1 MNQGQARW
9 LRLAGFLFCSIL
21 TGQSRV
27 IDCGSPSDVFFS
39 GGLPYTI
46 PGPTLPDQ
54 TVRFG
59 NSFSYHLPASG
70 DVTVKLTF
78 FEPNQTTLGARIFSV
93 SINDAPVIQN
103 VDLVAASGGGLV
115 PYTQTF
121 PATAR
126 NGLIDIVFTTQV
138 RSAVISSIEIVAAP
152 VLPPV
157 QAVDGETPAGTL
169 NGTNLIFTLAFQP
182 AASSLH
188 LYRNGL
194 RQKLGLDY
202 TLSGNTITF
211 LVAAV
216 PQPGDTLLADYR
228 R

>member
-1 MNQGQARW
+1 MKQGQARW
-9 LRLAGFLFCSIL
+9 LMLAGFLLCDIL
-21 TGQSRV
+21 SAQSRV
-27 IDCGSPSDVFFS
+27 IDCGSPADAFYS

-59 NSFSYHLPASG
+59 SSFSYHPPANG

-93 SINDAPVIQN
+93 SINDVTVIQN

-115 PYTQTF
+115 PYIQTF

-138 RSAVISSIEIVAAP
+138 RSAVVSSIEIVTAP
-152 VLPPV
+152 VMPPV

-169 NGTNLIFTLAFQP
+169 DGANLVFTLAFPP

-194 RQKLGLDY
+194 RQKIGLDY
-202 TLSGNTITF
+202 ILSGNTITF
-211 LVAAV
+211 LAAAV
-216 PQPGDTLLADYR
+216 PQAGDTLIADYR